1 MLLNTL
7 NGKFSQGVD
16 ASSISPSPAVQVP
29 TPFGID
35 PTPTVKYP
43 QATRTA
49 EVPSQLDGNVIA
61 DKPTDRFQH
70 GDNHVNPNDVDKSF
84 HRRDVEELP
93 DWIDDESSGEDFPS
107 SDASIL
113 SENLAT
119 DEGYDSEYDEE
130 SSTHLPR
137 MDMDQPDTVLPDYSS
152 ADDVDGSTAQ
162 DDDQS
167 VEDDQFQEGDQFL
180 DDVQPLDDDQS
191 LEDEQFPEE
200 DQSLNNDQFHE
211 ENQED
216 GTDDEGFDSGDEED
230 SLTSEE
236 EEADE
241 QPATSLPTII
251 TELVNKYVYGGD
263 NNVDEFSEEQAT
275 SFPTRITEMFSEYL
289 NLGRKT
295 DSSNAGKEDLGQ
307 EEETIPFPTRVAN
320 LVNKYLKSGVETE
333 DRPTRVTEIMNSLYR
348 GRNKPDSSNNDHK
361 RAPATAF
368 PTRVKELLNEYL
380 YSGGN
385 RGKSL
390 DGENQGTVRE
400 EQATAFPTRVTELFN
415 KYLYTGRD
423 DSLDAGGEEQ
433 TTMFPTRVTEVV
445 NKFFYPGES
454 PTQATKGYAFPTI
467 VTKLYNNV
475 HKFFKG
481 FSRDLSQVKNSE
493 VNPKFRHRLQK
504 RDLDISQGIPGEE
517 LHSATL
523 SSEEQWKHA
532 KKGESI
538 RPSDEQLP
546 SIGGGLDPSF
556 GSSHHEFR
564 RSLMG
569 DDLGERRS
577 GSSLTGSEGGIDELH
592 SSVSTVEDTIRE
604 APIGTSD
611 ARGYAGKHMEA
622 KPHKKYDRIING
634 KKKRFGLLPTEENF
648 IFNEDGSVT
657 PKPGYSLGKKGY
669 VGDISKLPGMDSDE
683 HFQIDVD
690 DDEPDELDEYIP
702 GHISPSSEEQWKRAK
717 KGESIRPS
725 DEQLP
730 SIGGGLD
737 PSFGSSHR
745 EFRRS
750 LNMDDLSE
758 GRAGSSRT
766 GSEGV
771 MDDLDSTMSNV
782 ENNIREA
789 PLGTSEARGN
799 AGKHIEA
806 KPHKKYDRI
815 INGKK
820 KRFGLLPTE
829 ENFIFNEDGSVTPKP
844 GYSLGEKGYVGDISK
859 LPGMDSDEHFQIDVD
874 DEELEELDE
883 QLYEGIRSYTDPGAY
898 SGTSPKMSSEEQWKR
913 AKKGESIRPSDEQ
926 LPSIGGGLDPSFGS
940 SHHEFRR
947 SLNMDDLSEGRA
959 GSSRTGSE
967 GVMDDLDSTMSNVEN
982 NIKEAPLGTS
992 ESTARGGKKY
1002 DRIING
1008 KKKRFGL
1015 LPTEENFIFNED
1027 GSVTPKPG
1035 YSLGKKG
1042 YVGDISKL
1050 PGMDSDEHF
1059 QIDVDDDEPDELDE
1073 YIPGHISPSS
1083 DEQWKRAKKGESI
1096 RPSDEQLPSI
1106 GGGLDPSFG
1115 SSHHEFR
1122 RSLSSDNLS
1131 ERRAGSSRTG
1141 SEGVIDDPDSTMST
1155 VENNIK
1161 EAPSVTA
1168 RSTARG
1174 GKNYDRI
1181 INGKKK
1187 RFGLLPTEENFI
1199 FNEDGS
1205 VTPKPGYSLGKKG
1218 YVGDISKLPG
1228 MDSDEHFQ
1236 IDIDDDELDE
1246 LEDRSEGRAG
1256 SSRTGSEG
1264 VINDLESTMS
1274 NVENNI
1280 REAPL
1285 GTSDARSNAGKH
1297 MEGEI
1302 I

>member
-1 MLLNTL
+1 MKPKLLIVCAVLAVLSGGVHSRAL

-523 SSEEQWKHA
+523 
-532 KKGESI
+532 
-538 RPSDEQLP
+538 
-546 SIGGGLDPSF
+546 
-556 GSSHHEFR
+556 
-564 RSLMG
+564 
-569 DDLGERRS
+569 
-577 GSSLTGSEGGIDELH
+577 
-592 SSVSTVEDTIRE
+592 
-604 APIGTSD
+604 
-611 ARGYAGKHMEA
+611 
-622 KPHKKYDRIING
+622 
-634 KKKRFGLLPTEENF
+634 
-648 IFNEDGSVT
+648 
-657 PKPGYSLGKKGY
+657 
-669 VGDISKLPGMDSDE
+669 
-683 HFQIDVD
+683 
-690 DDEPDELDEYIP
+690 
-702 GHISPSSEEQWKRAK
+702 SSEEQWKRAK

>member
-1 MLLNTL
+1 MKPKLLIVCAVLAVLSGGVHSRAL

-799 AGKHIEA
+799 AGKHIEDERDYVTS
-806 KPHKKYDRI
+806 PPRVDED
-815 INGKK
+815 INLHSSKTAEPQYKGKREESLMQPEDLTETNTPEYFATMGDTREGRTKRRKRAIYNHHTASKRKQDEAAGDSQCANALIGGFTIFCFWVMFLLVLFLSLFTIQTHFHLWQHLQQWRRKK
-820 KRFGLLPTE
+820 KSGRVNFDLESGVQDDEVTIFQKKERCPT
-829 ENFIFNEDGSVTPKP
+829 GYPKP
-844 GYSLGEKGYVGDISK
+844 S
-859 LPGMDSDEHFQIDVD
+859 SD
-874 DEELEELDE
+874 
-883 QLYEGIRSYTDPGAY
+883 
-898 SGTSPKMSSEEQWKR
+898 
-913 AKKGESIRPSDEQ
+913 
-926 LPSIGGGLDPSFGS
+926 
-940 SHHEFRR
+940 
-947 SLNMDDLSEGRA
+947 
-959 GSSRTGSE
+959 
-967 GVMDDLDSTMSNVEN
+967 
-982 NIKEAPLGTS
+982 APLT
-992 ESTARGGKKY
+992 EICVQKSTARATRPQVKQPAVLIEVPNKSQFVDVQEGFNYSKK
-1002 DRIING
+1002 DRRSSEKRRVIQRVTSQPGSQGLLSSLSFAKSVIFEG
-1008 KKKRFGL
+1008 DEAKKKNQKASEKVKVIQGNTTRD
-1015 LPTEENFIFNED
+1015 TRRH
-1027 GSVTPKPG
+1027 S
-1035 YSLGKKG
+1035 
-1042 YVGDISKL
+1042 
-1050 PGMDSDEHF
+1050 M
-1059 QIDVDDDEPDELDE
+1059 VDDLQYARSVILEEKVDKAHDRKASENRKIVRRNTGDSKGRRFSMAEDLAYACSVIVPHEEDKTRDHHASEKRRVIKKETSRRHSLLEGVEFAHSVIIPDQHVQQLDKKAADRRDK
-1073 YIPGHISPSS
+1073 IQHTPSTNKRQQSMQDHIERARSIVLSEQASASS
-1083 DEQWKRAKKGESI
+1083 SEQLKSRRSNKNRRSRHSRSRDSGES
-1096 RPSDEQLPSI
+1096 ST
-1106 GGGLDPSFG
+1106 
-1115 SSHHEFR
+1115 SS
-1122 RSLSSDNLS
+1122 
-1131 ERRAGSSRTG
+1131 A
-1141 SEGVIDDPDSTMST
+1141 
-1155 VENNIK
+1155 
-1161 EAPSVTA
+1161 
-1168 RSTARG
+1168 
-1174 GKNYDRI
+1174 
-1181 INGKKK
+1181 
-1187 RFGLLPTEENFI
+1187 
-1199 FNEDGS
+1199 
-1205 VTPKPGYSLGKKG
+1205 
-1218 YVGDISKLPG
+1218 
-1228 MDSDEHFQ
+1228 
-1236 IDIDDDELDE
+1236 
-1246 LEDRSEGRAG
+1246 
-1256 SSRTGSEG
+1256 
-1264 VINDLESTMS
+1264 
-1274 NVENNI
+1274 
-1280 REAPL
+1280 
-1285 GTSDARSNAGKH
+1285 
-1297 MEGEI
+1297 
-1302 I
+1302 